1 LDWLLAALL
10 SLAAYLVGSIPTAYI
25 LVRRVRGLDI
35 RRVGSRNVGALNT
48 FQQVGLWGG
57 LLVLLF
63 DAGKGALAVLAPGWI
78 SGAPQW
84 TVYSTAI
91 LVVIGHNWPVF
102 LGFRGGK
109 GAASIL
115 GVSLALLPVLTL
127 IAAGSTLLIVLLLR
141 NVVIGALVG
150 FILLD
155 ALTVITHQ
163 EAGLIAL
170 CFFLTSLV
178 TASYLGSDR
187 KRLSAAIKARQWRAL
202 FYGVRPTPEE

>member
-1 LDWLLAALL
+1 MDWLLAALL

-78 SGAPQW
+78 GAPEW

-115 GVSLALLPVLTL
+115 GVSLALLWWQTL
-127 IAAGSTLLIVLLLR
+127 IAAGATLLIVLLLR
-141 NVVIGALVG
+141 NVIIGALVG

-155 ALTVITHQ
+155 ALTVITDQ
-163 EAGLIAL
+163 GAGLIAL
-170 CFFLTSLV
+170 CFLLTFLV
-178 TASYLGSDR
+178 TATYLVDARG
-187 KRLSAAIKARQWRAL
+187 RLSAAIKARQWRAL

>member
-10 SLAAYLVGSIPTAYI
+10 SLGAYLLGSIPAAYI

-63 DAGKGALAVLAPGWI
+63 DTGKGALAVLVPGWV
-78 SGAPQW
+78 GAPEW
-84 TVYSTAI
+84 TVYSTGI
-91 LVVIGHNWPVF
+91 LVALGHNWPVF

-127 IAAGSTLLIVLLLR
+127 IAAGVTLLLVLLLR
-141 NVVIGALVG
+141 NVIIGALVG

-163 EAGLIAL
+163 EPGLIAL
-170 CFFLTSLV
+170 CFFLTILV
-178 TASYLGSDR
+178 TATYLVSDR
-187 KRLSAAIKARQWRAL
+187 ERMSGAIKARRWRAL
-202 FYGVRPTPEE
+202 FYETHPAPEE

>member
-1 LDWLLAALL
+1 MDWLLAALL
-10 SLAAYLVGSIPTAYI
+10 SLAAYLLGSIPAAYI

-63 DAGKGALAVLAPGWI
+63 DTGKGALAVLAPGWV
-78 SGAPQW
+78 GAPEW
-84 TVYSTAI
+84 TVYSTGV
-91 LVVIGHNWPVF
+91 LVALGHNWPVF

-127 IAAGSTLLIVLLLR
+127 IAAGVTLLIVLLLR
-141 NVVIGALVG
+141 NVIIGALVG

-163 EAGLIAL
+163 EPGLIAL
-170 CFFLTSLV
+170 CFFLTFLV
-178 TASYLGSDR
+178 TTTYLVSDR
-187 KRLSAAIKARQWRAL
+187 ERMSAAIKARQWRAL
-202 FYGVRPTPEE
+202 FYETHPAPEE

>member
-1 LDWLLAALL
+1 MDWFLAALL
-10 SLAAYLVGSIPTAYI
+10 SLAAYLVGSIPAAYI
-25 LVRRVRGLDI
+25 LVRRFRGLDI
-35 RRVGSRNVGALNT
+35 RQVGSRNVGALNT

-63 DAGKGALAVLAPGWI
+63 DAGKGALAVLAPGRV
-78 SGAPQW
+78 GAPEW

-115 GVSLALLPVLTL
+115 GVSLALFPVLTL
-127 IAAGSTLLIVLLLR
+127 IAFVPALLVTLLVR
-141 NVVIGALVG
+141 NVVLGALLGFVIFNTSTVVTGQPVG
-150 FILLD
+150 L
-155 ALTVITHQ
+155 V
-163 EAGLIAL
+163 AL
-170 CFFLTSLV
+170 CLFLTLLV
-178 TASYLGSDR
+178 IATYLGSGR
-187 KRLSAAIKARQWRAL
+187 ERLSAAIKARQWRVL

>member
-10 SLAAYLVGSIPTAYI
+10 SLGAYLLGSIPAAYI

-63 DAGKGALAVLAPGWI
+63 DAGKGALAVLAPGWT
-78 SGAPQW
+78 GAPEW
-84 TVYSTAI
+84 TVYSTAM

-109 GAASIL
+109 GAAPIL
-115 GVSLALLPVLTL
+115 GVSLALLPVLTV
-127 IAAGSTLLIVLLLR
+127 IAFVPALLVALLAR
-141 NVVIGALVG
+141 NVVLGALLG
-150 FILLD
+150 FVIFNTS
-155 ALTVITHQ
+155 TVVTGQ
-163 EAGLIAL
+163 PVELVAL
-170 CFFLTSLV
+170 CLSLTLLV
-178 TASYLGSDR
+178 IATYLVKGWEGLR
-187 KRLSAAIKARQWRAL
+187 AAIKVRRWRGL
-202 FYGVRPTPEE
+202 FYGPT

>member
-1 LDWLLAALL
+1 MDWLLAALL
-10 SLAAYLVGSIPTAYI
+10 SLGAYLLGSIPSAYI

-57 LLVLLF
+57 LLVLLV
-63 DAGKGALAVLAPGWI
+63 DTGKGALAVLAPVWV
-78 SGAPQW
+78 GAPEW
-84 TVYSTAI
+84 TVYSTGI
-91 LVVIGHNWPVF
+91 LVAVGHNWPVF

-127 IAAGSTLLIVLLLR
+127 IAAGAALLIVLLLR
-141 NVVIGALVG
+141 NVIIGAVVG

-170 CFFLTSLV
+170 CFFLTFLV
-178 TASYLGSDR
+178 TATYLVKGWEG
-187 KRLSAAIKARQWRAL
+187 LGAAIKARRWRGL
-202 FYGVRPTPEE
+202 FYGPT

>member
-1 LDWLLAALL
+1 MDLLLAALL
-10 SLAAYLVGSIPTAYI
+10 SLGAYLLGSIPAAYI

-35 RRVGSRNVGALNT
+35 RGVGSRNVGALNT

-78 SGAPQW
+78 SGAPEW

-115 GVSLALLPVLTL
+115 GVSLALFPVLTI
-127 IAAGSTLLIVLLLR
+127 IAFVPALLVTLLVR
-141 NVVIGALVG
+141 NVVLGALLG
-150 FILLD
+150 FVIFNTS
-155 ALTVITHQ
+155 TVVTGQ
-163 EAGLIAL
+163 PAELVAL
-170 CFFLTSLV
+170 CLFLTLLV
-178 TASYLGSDR
+178 IATYLGSGRD
-187 KRLSAAIKARQWRAL
+187 RLSAAIKARQWRVL